1 MEYQLAAI
9 ARKYDLKEDEQRI
22 KYIQESA
29 ELISTLGSPVQREV
43 YGSRVAESASV
54 SSDVMKLE
62 ITKAFKRRM
71 ARERKRQEKLD
82 LAPAQNLQP
91 KSRSIH
97 YDNIKSAMAEEAL
110 LAMVLKE
117 PALLAQTKA
126 LKPEAF
132 SSPLLGKVYGQ
143 LQSRYGTGLEI
154 SLAVLEDL
162 THEEMS
168 HVAGIAQRSQ
178 GPVNETALQDCI
190 KTIRAEH
197 QVSGVSSDDDILAW
211 QAKLKESKGTR
222 A

>member
-1 MEYQLAAI
+1 M
-9 ARKYDLKEDEQRI
+9 
-22 KYIQESA
+22 S
-29 ELISTLGSPVQREV
+29 SSFFSPSV
-43 YGSRVAESASV
+43 SHLSSASFIIP
-54 SSDVMKLE
+54 SC
-62 ITKAFKRRM
+62 
-71 ARERKRQEKLD
+71 
-82 LAPAQNLQP
+82 
-91 KSRSIH
+91 
-97 YDNIKSAMAEEAL
+97 SAIF
-110 LAMVLKE
+110 
-117 PALLAQTKA
+117 A